1 VTDEASPRV
10 WVDHDQCVSSGACV
24 LEAPDAFAYQ
34 DGPEALAVALPAAQ
48 ALPRS
53 RLVELA
59 DLCPMGAIHLAE
71 PDPDPPGT

>member
-1 VTDEASPRV
+1 MTDGASPRV

-34 DGPEALAVALPAAQ
+34 DGIEALAIALPAAQ
-48 ALPRS
+48 ALPQE

-59 DLCPMGAIHLAE
+59 DLCPVGAIHLAE
-71 PDPDPPGT
+71 P